1 VSRAVVLC
9 PGRGSYTEASLGSLD
24 PDHEFVR
31 IAERCRGDLGLEP
44 LLALD
49 RAERFEPAR
58 HLRPAHVSP
67 LILVK
72 AMIDAEAASRA
83 HEVVAVGGNSLGW
96 YIALCVAGSVSF
108 EEGFRLVQRMS
119 LLQEEH
125 AEGGQVLY
133 PRIDE
138 DWRPSAELEASIAST
153 LESSGGEAMR
163 SIELGG
169 YAVLAGSPDGV
180 RHLLSELP
188 QVRFGAATY
197 PIRLAQHGPYH
208 THLAAPVA
216 AAAAHEF
223 RGLQLRAPAVTLID
237 GRGRRH
243 SPWST
248 DVEAL
253 KAYTFGHQVSEPFD
267 FSATVRVALREF
279 APDRIVL
286 PGPGN
291 TLGGIVGQVLVAEG
305 WRGIQGKDDFLA
317 MQAGPS
323 PLVES
328 LGLGA

>member
-1 VSRAVVLC
+1 MSRAVILC

-24 PDHEFVR
+24 PDHEFVQ
-31 IAERCRGDLGLEP
+31 IAEQCRGDLGLEP
-44 LLALD
+44 LLSLD
-49 RAERFEPAR
+49 RADRFEPAR

-72 AMIDAEAASRA
+72 AMIDAAAASEE

-96 YIALCVAGSVSF
+96 YIALCLAGSVSF

-125 AEGGQVLY
+125 ADGGQVLY
-133 PRIDE
+133 PRVDG
-138 DWRPSAELEASIAST
+138 DWKPDPELEAAIEAS

-169 YAVLAGSPDGV
+169 FAVLAGSQAGV
-180 RHLLSELP
+180 KHLLADLP
-188 QVRFGAATY
+188 KVRFGPATY

-208 THLAAPVA
+208 THLASPVA
-216 AAAAHEF
+216 EAAAQEF
-223 RGLQLRAPAVTLID
+223 RGLRMRAPRVALID

-248 DVEAL
+248 DVDEL
-253 KAYTFGHQVSEPFD
+253 KEYTFGHQVSTPFD
-267 FSATVRVALREF
+267 FTATVRVALREF
-279 APDRIVL
+279 SPEAIVL

-305 WRGIQGKDDFLA
+305 WGGIRSKDDFLA
-317 MQAGPS
+317 RQAGES
-323 PLVES
+323 PLVRS
-328 LGLGA
+328 MGLGR

>member
-1 VSRAVVLC
+1 MSRAVILC

-31 IAERCRGDLGLEP
+31 IAEQCRGDLGLEP
-44 LLALD
+44 LLSLD
-49 RAERFEPAR
+49 GAERFEPAR

-72 AMIDAEAASRA
+72 AMIDATAASQE

-96 YIALCVAGSVSF
+96 YIALCLAGSVSF

-119 LLQEEH
+119 LLQEEF

-133 PRIDE
+133 PRVDE
-138 DWRPSAELEASIAST
+138 DWRPSPELEAAIAAT
-153 LESSGGEAMR
+153 LEASGGEAMR

-169 YAVLAGSPDGV
+169 FAVLAGSPAGV
-180 RHLLSELP
+180 RHLLSDLP
-188 QVRFGAATY
+188 KVRFGAATY

-208 THLAAPVA
+208 THLASPVA
-216 AAAAHEF
+216 EAAAQEF
-223 RGLQLRAPAVTLID
+223 RDLRMRAPGITLID

-248 DVEAL
+248 DLAAL
-253 KAYTFGHQVSEPFD
+253 KEYTFGHQVSEPFD
-267 FSATVRVALREF
+267 FSATVQVALREF
-279 APDRIVL
+279 APETVVL

-291 TLGGIVGQVLVAEG
+291 TLGGIVGQVLAAEG
-305 WRGIQGKDDFLA
+305 WRGVRSKADFLE
-317 MQAGPS
+317 MQSGSAPFVVS
-323 PLVES
+323 M
-328 LGLGA
+328 GLGR

>member
-1 VSRAVVLC
+1 MSRAVVLC

-31 IAERCRGDLGLEP
+31 IAEQCRGELGLEP
-44 LLALD
+44 LLSLD

-72 AMIDAEAASRA
+72 AMIDATEASQR
-83 HEVVAVGGNSLGW
+83 HEIVAVGGNSLGW
-96 YIALCVAGSVSF
+96 YIALCLAGCVSF

-119 LLQEEH
+119 LLQEEF
-125 AEGGQVLY
+125 ADGGQVLY
-133 PRIDE
+133 PRVDE
-138 DWRPSAELEASIAST
+138 DWRPSVELEAAIEAS
-153 LESSGGEAMR
+153 LGASGGEAMR

-169 YAVLAGSPDGV
+169 FAVLAGSAAGV
-180 RHLLSELP
+180 KHLLSHMP
-188 QVRFGAATY
+188 KVRFGAATY

-216 AAAAHEF
+216 RAAAQDF
-223 RGLQLRAPAVTLID
+223 RDLRMRAPSISLID

-243 SPWST
+243 TPWST
-248 DVEAL
+248 DLEAL
-253 KAYTFGHQVSEPFD
+253 KEYTFGHQVSEPFD

-279 APDRIVL
+279 APETIIL

-291 TLGGIVGQVLVAEG
+291 TLGGIVGQVLVSEG
-305 WRGIQGKDDFLA
+305 WRGVRSKDDFLA
-317 MQAGPS
+317 LQAAEP
-323 PLVES
+323 PFVES
-328 LGLGA
+328 MGLGR